1 MTIFYSGELAGI
13 ASLPLI
19 KAANAA
25 FGARLRRYRGS
36 VTLAAQTTSDTI
48 VIGQAPAGA
57 SFAYG
62 VLTSS
67 VSLGTSTIAIGVTG
81 TTGKYRA
88 AATFTTVD
96 TPTLFGPNTAVGGN
110 ALAAAETQFITIA
123 VATLPGAGLLV
134 VDMYWSCP

>member
-67 VSLGTSTIAIGVTG
+67 VSLGTSTIASKTNFFGSSAIG
-81 TTGKYRA
+81 
-88 AATFTTVD
+88 
-96 TPTLFGPNTAVGGN
+96 
-110 ALAAAETQFITIA
+110 TI
-123 VATLPGAGLLV
+123 LR
-134 VDMYWSCP
+134 SSS

>member
-88 AATFTTVD
+88 AAVFTAAD
-96 TPTLFGPNTAVGGN
+96 TPTMFGVNTAVGG
-110 ALAAAETQFITIA
+110 AVLAAAETQIVTIG
-123 VATLPGAGLLV
+123 VAALPASGLLV
-134 VDMYWSCP
+134 IDLYWSQA